1 MPKSKT
7 IRVTPNVKKCVEV
20 LNEAVKAM
28 PSGDLKKKA
37 EGALQYLSRTIKGEP
52 QPQKGRDCPVSTLI
66 IKL

>member
-28 PSGDLKKKA
+28 PSGDLKEKA
-37 EGALQYLSRTIKGEP
+37 EGALRYLSKTIKGEP
-52 QPQKGRDCPVSTLI
+52 QPMKGKGCPGATLI